1 MSIPEMIGYVLAGTQ
16 FLKTALGKPP
26 FNAKVEK
33 AAAVVAS
40 VIVAVAVV
48 FYKYQAAGLGFQLVP
63 MFTDF
68 VQVVIGANMS
78 YGLLKVAR
86 AACPSDY

>member
-16 FLKTALGKPP
+16 FLKTALGKAP
-26 FNAKVEK
+26 FNLKVEK
-33 AAAVVAS
+33 TAAVVAS
-40 VIVAVAVV
+40 VIVALAVV
-48 FYKYQAAGLGFQLVP
+48 FYKYQDAGLGFAIVP

-78 YGLLKVAR
+78 YGLIKVAR
-86 AACPSDY
+86 TA

>member
-1 MSIPEMIGYVLAGTQ
+1 MSIPEMIAYVLAGTQ

-26 FNAKVEK
+26 FNLKVEK
-33 AAAVVAS
+33 TVAVVAS

-48 FYKYQAAGLGFQLVP
+48 FYKYQLAGLGFAVVP

-68 VQVVIGANMS
+68 IQVVIGANMS
-78 YGLLKVAR
+78 YGLIKVAR
-86 AACPSDY
+86 PA